1 MHDTAPKTEAALLA
15 ELVEY
20 RDTLVKWGHK
30 PTGSWHR
37 LLDMVIARDVQIARM
52 RFWAKS
58 RRWLAR
64 CTTQVSP

>member
-1 MHDTAPKTEAALLA
+1 MHDAAPKTEAALLA

-20 RDTLVKWGHK
+20 RDNLVKWGHK
-30 PTGSWHR
+30 PTGAWHR

-52 RFWAKS
+52 RFWSKS